1 MYTGGGILC
10 RPLTL
15 FGGGLAC
22 AAGHHLGCGAGRRR
36 VVDRSPAPVRGSPW
50 TCAVC
55 LSPGA
60 CQSEPRGC
68 APFSLTCPLS
78 AGPTYQALS
87 ARVPC
92 RAPLPRP
99 AAPVLSA

>member
-22 AAGHHLGCGAGRRR
+22 AAGHHLGCGAGRCW

-50 TCAVC
+50 TCALC

-68 APFSLTCPLS
+68 APFSLTCLFQPVQ
-78 AGPTYQALS
+78 PTKPYM
-87 ARVPC
+87 
-92 RAPLPRP
+92 RAFP
-99 AAPVLSA
+99 AVLCFRGLLLLF

>member
-50 TCAVC
+50 TCALC

-60 CQSEPRGC
+60 CQSEPGGC
-68 APFSLTCPLS
+68 APFSLTCPFQPVQPPKPYL
-78 AGPTYQALS
+78 
-87 ARVPC
+87 
-92 RAPLPRP
+92 RAFP
-99 AAPVLSA
+99 AVLRFRDLVVRF

>member
-50 TCAVC
+50 TCALC

-60 CQSEPRGC
+60 CQSEPGGC
-68 APFSLTCPLS
+68 APFSLTCPFRPVQVLCS
-78 AGPTYQALS
+78 EGRLNPRWT
-87 ARVPC
+87 ARSPC
-92 RAPLPRP
+92 GIM
-99 AAPVLSA
+99 